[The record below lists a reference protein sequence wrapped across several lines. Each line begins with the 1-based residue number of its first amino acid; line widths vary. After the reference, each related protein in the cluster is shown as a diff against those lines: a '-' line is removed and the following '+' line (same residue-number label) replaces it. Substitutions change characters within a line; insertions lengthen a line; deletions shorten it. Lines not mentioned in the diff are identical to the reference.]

1 MIAFFKQLFAK
12 LFGKTETPVQVQDTW
27 YPSSPK
33 EDASKPYN
41 PNTIQEDYYFG
52 SPDGKSTVAVA
63 PDLVTITAPEIT
75 ILPVPAPVKA
85 KNKPRAKKVP
95 AKAPAKPVVKAP
107 AKVQKPVVKAPAK
120 PVVKAPAK
128 APAPAKKAAPQRSVK
143 K

>member
-75 ILPVPAPVKA
+75 ILPVSAPVNA
-85 KNKPRAKKVP
+85 KNKPRTKKVP
-95 AKAPAKPVVKAP
+95 AKAPAKAP

>member
-95 AKAPAKPVVKAP
+95 AKAPAK
-107 AKVQKPVVKAPAK
+107 VQKPVVKAPAKAPAKAPTK